1 MIFFFFRGTSLSRR
15 LKDREHEIEVDNRD
29 RRYEKDEIEELR
41 QKLLL
46 QPDIDD
52 IEIEIKKRLEKEEET
67 IRKRLADLIRES
79 SDESA
84 DESDNEDKR
93 TDKRKDLPKESNN
106 PLKMEKIEQLAQP
119 IPSPP
124 TGLSTK
130 FHFSH
135 LEICFSSRN

>member
-1 MIFFFFRGTSLSRR
+1 MIFVFISRGTSLSRR

-52 IEIEIKKRLEKEEET
+52 IEIEIKKRLEKDEEN

-79 SDESA
+79 SDESN

-93 TDKRKDLPKESNN
+93 TDKRKDLPKESSNTI
-106 PLKMEKIEQLAQP
+106 KMETIEQKAQSM
-119 IPSPP
+119 PSPP
-124 TGLSTK
+124 TGLS
-130 FHFSH
+130 S
-135 LEICFSSRN
+135 EIQFVFE